1 MQLCHI
7 SQNGEDHRL
16 QSPYEPRGKANTLA
30 GGSRE
35 ASGSEKEDEGAA
47 A

>member
-1 MQLCHI
+1 MANSNIKLHE
-7 SQNGEDHRL
+7 SGETN
-16 QSPYEPRGKANTLA
+16 KALA